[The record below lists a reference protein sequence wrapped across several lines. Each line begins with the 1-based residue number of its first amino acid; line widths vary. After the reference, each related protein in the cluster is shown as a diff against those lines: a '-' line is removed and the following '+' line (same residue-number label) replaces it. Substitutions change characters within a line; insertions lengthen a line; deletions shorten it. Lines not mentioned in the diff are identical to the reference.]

1 MADPLLASPCT
12 HQVVVVDLDGSF
24 IEASQVGFVDEGL
37 VEEIPVEESSFVLP
51 VLLLDGLLV
60 GVDHGV
66 VEPVGAGLCGNE
78 DQVPACGKETVDS
91 QGNETL
97 VFTNIYYPAF
107 DQDW

>member
-1 MADPLLASPCT
+1 MHFLANKWIHLVDPFLGLPCT
-12 HQVVVVDLDGSF
+12 HQVLVVDLDGSF
-24 IEASQVGFVDEGL
+24 IEASQVSFVDERL
-37 VEEIPVEESSFVLP
+37 VEDIPIEESSFVLP

-91 QGNETL
+91 Q
-97 VFTNIYYPAF
+97 
-107 DQDW
+107 